1 MIYIYILIGIV
12 ILALFFFYKVGVG
25 VKKEEA
31 RIKSQFVDA
40 DKTRITRKKYIK
52 RSNKRFSK
60 TPKIN
65 S

>member
-1 MIYIYILIGIV
+1 MNYIYILIGIV
-12 ILALFFFYKVGVG
+12 IVAIYFFYKVGVG

-40 DKTRITRKKYIK
+40 DKTRVTKKKYMK
-52 RSNKRFSK
+52 RSNKRYSK
-60 TPKIN
+60 PPKIH

>member
-1 MIYIYILIGIV
+1 MIYICISIGVVIV
-12 ILALFFFYKVGVG
+12 ALFFFYKVGVG